1 MRKLNYFF
9 ISGLM
14 AAGVTEVI
22 IEKEQEQTK
31 KKDTKKD
38 DVKKDKHVK

>member
-1 MRKLNYFF
+1 
-9 ISGLM
+9 M